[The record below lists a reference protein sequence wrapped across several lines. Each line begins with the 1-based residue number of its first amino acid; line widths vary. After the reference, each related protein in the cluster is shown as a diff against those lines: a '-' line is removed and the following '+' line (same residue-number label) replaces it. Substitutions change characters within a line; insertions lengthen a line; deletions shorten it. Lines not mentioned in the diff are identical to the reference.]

1 MSKNIELSVV
11 KFATYVR
18 PDEAVDKTRNWV
30 LNGKKN
36 SFYQY
41 IIDRNAGSPTNGSI
55 NKTYTD
61 LILGQGLS
69 FVKNQS
75 GSAKNAQDW
84 AKLNSILKAKDL
96 KRIATDFQVFG
107 AASMQIQKNN
117 KGELISISHIPKQSV
132 VPAIENE
139 DGEIDMYWHSKDW
152 TNIFRTENT
161 PIDYPAFGSSKEG
174 LEIYVVR
181 PYSVGMTYF
190 ESPDYVSG
198 LQYSESEEEI
208 SNMYINSIKNGLST
222 GFIINVKNGYTI
234 EPEDKKKF
242 KKNVEEKLAGSSNGG
257 SFIISFSGESVEVE
271 VIPFPVNQGVHKQWE
286 VLNDTCAQKILTSHR
301 CPSPSIAGII
311 SSSGFSNTAE
321 EMDMA
326 EEQLLKRVIA
336 PKQKYLTDALEEILV
351 SYDINLDLVF
361 KPLTEVKDEAAPEV
375 EMSSHV
381 CMAEHKVSEGV
392 TEQLIS
398 MGEDESSEW
407 DLLCSSDV
415 DYDTDDDLL
424 GLVQFAT
431 NTGVARPNSKSS
443 QDSEDIKIRYRYVG
457 NPSPERLFCKKMI
470 SANKLYR
477 KEDIIQMG
485 SKTVNEGFGKR
496 GTNDAPYSIW
506 LHKGGGL
513 LSETYPNG
521 TCKHKW
527 QREIYLKR
535 GGGVDVNSPLAKTIS
550 TSESRRRG
558 YKVPTNDS
566 DVSITPHNN
575 K

>member
-117 KGELISISHIPKQSV
+117 KGELISISHIPKQSI

-161 PIDYPAFGSSKEG
+161 PVDYPAFGSSKEG

-222 GFIINVKNGYTI
+222 GFIINVKNGYSI

-257 SFIISFSGESVEVE
+257 NFIISFGGESVEVE

-457 NPSPERLFCKKMI
+457 NPSPERLFCQKMM

-513 LSETYPNG
+513 ISEAYPNG